1 MAESVR
7 ILLVED
13 VATDAELMVRTLRR
27 DGLDGAFERVD
38 NETALAEALHTFSPQ
53 IVLSDFSLPGFSGLA
68 ALETVQQLRPDT
80 PFIFV
85 SGTIGEERA
94 IESLKRGAVDY
105 VLKTNLAGLG
115 RAVRRA
121 LELASAHTARELA
134 ERELSNAHQRLRMLS
149 RRFIRVQERERA
161 DIARELHDEV
171 GQAFT
176 ALKIQLESLQ
186 SVSDPAA
193 MHTPISDCI
202 DVAATA
208 LGQVRNLSLG
218 LRPPQL
224 DDFGLVPALRWHVE
238 RVSRTTKAEISFDSD
253 PVLSRPDP
261 EAEIACFRIAQEA
274 LTNALRHAR
283 ATHIRIMLRTNA
295 DEFILIVRDNG
306 VGFDVAAANEQ
317 VMRGMS
323 MGLASV
329 QERASL
335 AGGQIRIESS
345 PGNGTE
351 VVARF
356 PLAGNRGGGSG
367 GQGGADRVGR

>member
-1 MAESVR
+1 MGDAVR

-13 VATDAELMVRTLRR
+13 VATDAELMARVLQR
-27 DGLDGAFERVD
+27 DGQAATFERVD
-38 NETALAEALHTFSPQ
+38 TEDGLMRSLHEFAPQ

-68 ALETVQQLRPDT
+68 ALEMVQRVSPET

-94 IESLKRGAVDY
+94 IESLKRGAIDY

-115 RAVRRA
+115 AAVRRA
-121 LELASAHTARELA
+121 LQLAAAHAARELA
-134 ERELSNAHQRLRMLS
+134 ERELSQAHQRLRMLS
-149 RRFIRVQERERA
+149 RRLMRAQERERA
-161 DIARELHDEV
+161 EIARELHDEV

-186 SVSDPAA
+186 GVSDPATLRA
-193 MHTPISDCI
+193 RIDDCI
-202 DVAATA
+202 ELSGTA

-238 RVSRTTKAEISFDSD
+238 RIARTANIEIGFDSD
-253 PVLSRPDP
+253 PLLARPDP
-261 EAEIACFRIAQEA
+261 EAEIASFRIAQEA

-283 ATHIRIMLRTNA
+283 ATRIRVTLRVNA

-317 VMRGMS
+317 ALRGTS
-323 MGLASV
+323 MGLASL
-329 QERASL
+329 QERALL
-335 AGGQIRIESS
+335 AGGHVRIESE
-345 PGNGTE
+345 PGAGTE
-351 VVARF
+351 VIARF
-356 PLAGNRGGGSG
+356 PLGSPRGGTTGVPG
-367 GQGGADRVGR
+367 AADRSGR